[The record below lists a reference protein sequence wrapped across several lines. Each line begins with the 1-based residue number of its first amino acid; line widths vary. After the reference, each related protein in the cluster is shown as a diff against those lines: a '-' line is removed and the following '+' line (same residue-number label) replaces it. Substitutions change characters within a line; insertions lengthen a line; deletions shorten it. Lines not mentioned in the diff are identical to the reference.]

1 MDLCDACN
9 GLLRFVYTQLH
20 SRVRLDPTSS
30 YDFGNADSFLG
41 RSGSCRLCYLIYR
54 HIQHA
59 FDGNPQ
65 FCSDFDQFQV
75 RIRRSELNLSAL
87 GEIDLC
93 ITEEFED
100 DYDTPRQLKTAIWA
114 NRSRRSIATLPTLPT
129 APGSR
134 PLGWRLESNRIPDT
148 PAAAS
153 GFISTTP
160 LLSTDGDL
168 EASALFNTWIGN
180 CRRTHRACTATLTG
194 AIIDENDALPK
205 TFQGAIT
212 ITRQV
217 GIRYLWIDRL
227 SRQAHGHI
235 PAKNLFSE

>member
-114 NRSRRSIATLPTLPT
+114 NR
-129 APGSR
+129 
-134 PLGWRLESNRIPDT
+134 NT